1 MNTSQFG
8 LDSSVSDF
16 KYLIVALTCHFIVV
30 FIAIMT
36 DDIGSL
42 FDFIAAFGISLL
54 MYILPAAFYLSTSIK
69 FSKKSERSKF
79 ENKMYETLA
88 YFLIVFGIIDL
99 FLGLRVCYFNLTG
112 K

>member
-30 FIAIMT
+30 LIAIMT

-54 MYILPAAFYLSTSIK
+54 MYILPAAFYLSTSVK

-88 YFLIVFGIIDL
+88 YFLIVFGISDL